1 MSNKYVAMLI
11 PVSKLR
17 RFTYGVGDL
26 GWLNLGYLVRLSGAF
41 RLDKFTL
48 LYVAFQALADHHSK
62 DLPDKSEAFVEY
74 NLGNSELNECNDF
87 NDEFNKI
94 RGDIELLSVPEFYNF
109 VASAGF
115 WLLLAS
121 FSVLFFC
128 WWLIFIV
135 PPIIWFISCWAKN
148 MYQLNYMANLA
159 ILSHRSAPFG
169 DFCKKNE
176 LIADFPDELSS
187 FKIIGKPFGGD
198 EIFRLGSDEWDN
210 QLELAILN
218 EVHDQNLQLNSIS
231 TLMSIDALNH

>member
-48 LYVAFQALADHHSK
+48 LYAAFQALADHHSK

-121 FSVLFFC
+121 FSVLLFC

-159 ILSHRSAPFG
+159 ILSHRSAPFR

-187 FKIIGKPFGGD
+187 FKTIGKPFGGD
-198 EIFRLGSDEWDN
+198 EIFRLGSD
-210 QLELAILN
+210 
-218 EVHDQNLQLNSIS
+218 
-231 TLMSIDALNH
+231 